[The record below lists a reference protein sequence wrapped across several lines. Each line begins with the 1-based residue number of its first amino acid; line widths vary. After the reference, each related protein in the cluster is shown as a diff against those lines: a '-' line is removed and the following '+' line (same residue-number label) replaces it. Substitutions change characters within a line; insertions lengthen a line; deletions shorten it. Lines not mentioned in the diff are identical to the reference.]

1 MSTAPEIVRDRPH
14 AIEQPKRS
22 GDVKILVAAMALVAT
37 IGVIDYFSGYEI
49 SFAVFYLLPV
59 TLITWTNGLR
69 HGIVVSIVSAVTWLL
84 VDFKGGH
91 HYSSYFYPYWNAGVR
106 LVFFLGFTYL
116 IEQRKVVTETLQ
128 KMKEE
133 LEARVHDRTTQ
144 LLEANT
150 RLQAELAERQRAQEA
165 LREAN
170 QTFLALVRS
179 SPLGIILL
187 DQKGTVKLWNPAAE
201 HIFGWSEKEV
211 QGGPLPFFSQGKD
224 DYPALIERISR
235 GGQLTAEELSRRKK
249 DGAPID
255 ISVFAGT
262 IRDEQG
268 DVRGIVTVIEDVTAR
283 KRREEELTRLSLA
296 VDQAAGPI
304 VITDPQGIIVYVNRA
319 FEQVT
324 GYSRAEAVGQNP
336 RMLKSG
342 KHDEDFYKSLWAKLE
357 RGETWTGVFV
367 NRRKDGSL
375 YDEESSIF
383 PVHDAGGRVINY
395 VAIKRDATHE
405 HLLEAQLRQA
415 QKIEAVGQL
424 AGGIAHDFNNLLTIV
439 SGYCQLLAERMEV
452 ESPLQGYVEE
462 IKKAGDRAVSLTRQL
477 LAFSRRQVLQPQP
490 LDLNAVVSNMEKML
504 RRLIGEDIELKIM
517 LLPDL
522 SRVKADPGQIE
533 QVILNLAINSR
544 DAMPEGGE
552 LTVETANLEL
562 DASYTQRHAE
572 IIPGRYVMLAVSDT
586 GLGMDAATQ
595 ARIFEPF
602 FTTKEKGKGTGL
614 GLATVYGIVK
624 QSGGYI
630 YVYSEPGKG
639 ATFKVY
645 LPVLAPTER
654 ESVEARRAL
663 TRATEGVETI
673 LLVEDEVGV
682 RSLAA
687 NILRKHGYKVLEAYE
702 PEEAT
707 TLAAQYEG
715 PIHLLVTDVVMPR
728 MSGRRLA
735 EHLAFSRSEMKVL
748 YMSGY
753 TDNAVVQ
760 HGVLQEGIQFL
771 QKPFTTEALARKV
784 REVLDASPPP
794 GS

>member
-572 IIPGRYVMLAVSDT
+572 IIPSRYVMLAVSDT